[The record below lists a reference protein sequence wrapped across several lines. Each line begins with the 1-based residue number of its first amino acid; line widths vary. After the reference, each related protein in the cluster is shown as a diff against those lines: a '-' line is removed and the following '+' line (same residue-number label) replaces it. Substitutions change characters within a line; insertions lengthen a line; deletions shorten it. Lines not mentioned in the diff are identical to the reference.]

1 MRPLF
6 LFYFVRP
13 TATSSDS
20 DARSSPSRFP
30 LPLLFSSLPALPA
43 AMSASAPY
51 MQLEGSDGVS
61 APGGPLAVEGSL
73 PPSQLQS
80 QPQSQSEE
88 VAQLRAMVAQQAAQQ
103 QILMQ
108 QIAAMQA
115 QQQQQAQFQQQQQQ
129 GPPGMYPVPGGRNPS
144 GLPPAS
150 YGAAAQSR
158 PIQQSMQYPH
168 QAAQAHLSM
177 CEVMGC
183 RGVATARC
191 GSTTCCET
199 CNKRI
204 CVEHS
209 GWTRSGRGGRV
220 AACPEHS
227 RGQCVIS

>member
-1 MRPLF
+1 MSFPWVVFF
-6 LFYFVRP
+6 LL
-13 TATSSDS
+13 SDS
-20 DARSSPSRFP
+20 PLTSVHIRCVVSAAAVAPLRRLLNPSRSLRFASPSVFP
-30 LPLLFSSLPALPA
+30 DLMP
-43 AMSASAPY
+43 ASAPY
-51 MQLEGSDGVS
+51 QQLEGSNGDAVS
-61 APGGPLAVEGSL
+61 APGGPLA
-73 PPSQLQS
+73 Q
-80 QPQSQSEE
+80 QSQSDE

-115 QQQQQAQFQQQQQQ
+115 QQQQQQQQQL
-129 GPPGMYPVPGGRNPS
+129 PPGMYPVPGGRNPS
-144 GLPPAS
+144 GLPPAG

-158 PIQQSMQYPH
+158 PIQQNMLYP
-168 QAAQAHLSM
+168 QPVRQSM

-183 RGVATARC
+183 RGVATGRC